1 VLPSGILATQA
12 KRLEVETAGRTSAVA
27 AKANVIDRDI
37 AGVATGGGFSGV
49 GTLSPTRFEAGVA
62 TREAPISAE
71 IRTEALAA
79 VDKDLVAAG
88 VLDNNGNV
96 AEAIRAELEFER
108 TTCLPTQ
115 AIVVKGC
122 IDHCNVCEDSLKKAI
137 DLDLIR
143 KNLQNKLLEKQ
154 IELLEKSQE
163 YRCCPGSEAEDETE
177 TE

>member
-1 VLPSGILATQA
+1 
-12 KRLEVETAGRTSAVA
+12 
-27 AKANVIDRDI
+27 
-37 AGVATGGGFSGV
+37 
-49 GTLSPTRFEAGVA
+49 
-62 TREAPISAE
+62 
-71 IRTEALAA
+71 LAA

-115 AIVVKGC
+115 AIIVKGC
-122 IDHCNVCEDSLKKAI
+122 IDLCNVCEDSRKKSI

-163 YRCCPGSEAEDETE
+163 YRCCPVGEAEDEPE
-177 TE
+177 NV